1 MGNRSQC
8 QVLIDQLFS
17 HYPDETR
24 EKWDKFADEKLSEIN
39 ERNKI
44 IPPDAYANKQ
54 VSQIFTSKFHQEM
67 AVTLNPANFSFFS
80 SPRGSHSKGTGLA
93 REVRGHP
100 KTT

>member
-54 VSQIFTSKFHQEM
+54 VSQTFTSRFYKEM
-67 AVTLNPANFSFFS
+67 AVTFCVFP
-80 SPRGSHSKGTGLA
+80 SPRGITY
-93 REVRGHP
+93 
-100 KTT
+100 